1 MRFWNRIRRRRCGRR
16 QGEACSGEEVPLS
29 ERSRL
34 TSLPSRHFL
43 TISSY
48 YERRLESHRIRSSNC
63 SRSSQASLTDAS
75 LPPPD
80 PGIFTGLLKELGVKG
95 LEVAELYGL
104 EPELLE
110 EL

>member
-1 MRFWNRIRRRRCGRR
+1 MSEGWSLT
-16 QGEACSGEEVPLS
+16 ESGTAAAGALHS
-29 ERSRL
+29 SL
-34 TSLPSRHFL
+34 TH
-43 TISSY
+43 
-48 YERRLESHRIRSSNC
+48 
-63 SRSSQASLTDAS
+63 ASLSRT
-75 LPPPD
+75 D